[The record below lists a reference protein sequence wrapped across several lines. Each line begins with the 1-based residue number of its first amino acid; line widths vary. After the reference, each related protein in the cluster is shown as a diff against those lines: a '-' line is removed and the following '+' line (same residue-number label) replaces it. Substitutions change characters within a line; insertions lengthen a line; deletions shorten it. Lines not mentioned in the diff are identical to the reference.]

1 MTQTNEKPEKKTPVI
16 AMCHISALPG
26 DPHFD
31 EQNGI
36 HGVVQ
41 RAEMDLNALQKA
53 GVDAV
58 LFSNEFSMPYR
69 LSADM
74 VTVAGMAEVIG
85 ELKSQ
90 ITVPFGVDYMFDA
103 KASVDLAAVT
113 GAAFVRCVASGAYA
127 SDFGIWNTDA
137 GDVARHIYNRRIE
150 KKLQVFYSIA
160 PQGSASLA
168 ERDLKETLHTVQQHI
183 NPDAICLPSS
193 ILLEWIHSGKLG
205 SVLDGKKYALIA
217 DGGCTQENILELM
230 PWVDGIIVGSAL
242 KVSGAFEKEIDLKR
256 AMNFMKAVRSCSDN

>member
-1 MTQTNEKPEKKTPVI
+1 MIQSQKTIKKKTPVI

-26 DPHFD
+26 EPHFD
-31 EQNGI
+31 ERSGVS
-36 HGVVQ
+36 GVVERVGTDLDALQ
-41 RAEMDLNALQKA
+41 RAD
-53 GVDAV
+53 VDAV

-113 GAAFVRCVASGAYA
+113 GASFIRCVASGAYS

-137 GDVARHIYNRRIE
+137 GEVARHIYNRRIE
-150 KKLQVFYSIA
+150 KNLKVFYSIV
-160 PQGSASLA
+160 PQGSVALA
-168 ERDLKETLHTVQQHI
+168 ERELKENLRTVQQHI
-183 NPDAICLPSS
+183 NPDAICRHSS
-193 ILLEWIHSGKLG
+193 ILSKLINSGKIGTILKE
-205 SVLDGKKYALIA
+205 KKYALIV
-217 DGGCTQENILELM
+217 DGGCNQENICEIV
-230 PWVDGIIVGSAL
+230 PWVDGVIVGSAL
-242 KVSGAFEKEIDLKR
+242 KVSGVFEKEIDPERVVK
-256 AMNFMKAVRSCSDN
+256 FMKTIRAVSR